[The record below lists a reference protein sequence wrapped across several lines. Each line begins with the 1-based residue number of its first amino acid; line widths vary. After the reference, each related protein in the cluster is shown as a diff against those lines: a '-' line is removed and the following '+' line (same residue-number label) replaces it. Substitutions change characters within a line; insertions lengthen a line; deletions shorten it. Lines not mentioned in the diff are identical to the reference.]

1 MAALA
6 GASLLLA
13 VRAANLGGPLLIAA
27 AVAAGLVLASSIVR
41 ATVGG
46 VDDGAA
52 RLMNALLVAFGPP
65 AIALG
70 IIHDL
75 RSTGRVRI
83 QTVMGVLS
91 LYMLLGMLFAF
102 VYGAIDRLGGD
113 PFFASGDA
121 ATTSN
126 CLYFSFTTLTTV
138 GYGDLVARS
147 DLGHTLAVVEALL
160 GQIYLVTVVSLIVS
174 NLGRPA
180 RPAGTRGTAGALT
193 GSTLPPP
200 VLSRRGRDAPA
211 RHIGPLG
218 SCGGRRDLARAAS
231 ISARWLNACGK
242 LPTCRAAR
250 HVVLLGQQAEVV
262 AQPEQPLEQGPRL
275 VDAGR

>member
-1 MAALA
+1 VAATRAEGPAPTAAGGARGWDGRARYGVLLITAFVSLAVQGVVPPGRGQQVVVAALA

-13 VRAANLGGPLLIAA
+13 VRAANLGGPLLAAA

-65 AIALG
+65 AVALG
-70 IIHDL
+70 VIHDL
-75 RSTGRVRI
+75 RSTGRVRLEA
-83 QTVMGVLS
+83 VMGVLS

-102 VYGAIDRLGGD
+102 VYGAIDRLGGN

-121 ATTSN
+121 ATSSR

-147 DLGHTLAVVEALL
+147 DLGHTLAVFEALL
-160 GQIYLVTVVSLIVS
+160 GQIYLVTVVSVLVS

-180 RPAGTRGTAGALT
+180 RQARGAPPA
-193 GSTLPPP
+193 P
-200 VLSRRGRDAPA
+200 
-211 RHIGPLG
+211 
-218 SCGGRRDLARAAS
+218 
-231 ISARWLNACGK
+231 
-242 LPTCRAAR
+242 
-250 HVVLLGQQAEVV
+250 
-262 AQPEQPLEQGPRL
+262 
-275 VDAGR
+275 